1 MLPYRG
7 CAGCAE
13 EQVPRMRAWAQELQ
27 DDPTPSS
34 ATESAEADPAAPPPT
49 EEAGPSEEAGPL
61 PNEAVWLANSE
72 AEAKERGRP
81 QQRTHSDRWP
91 RTSSRGPRA
100 TSEPLRGQRANPIF
114 TAHPPAA
121 APAADYPAA
130 GALDD
135 LMGAPPAAAPAADD
149 PAAGALDD
157 IMGAPPAAAPAA
169 NDPAASA
176 LRVRQILLA
185 NALSAIGLGQ
195 LIAGQRE
202 GEDLVVGRV
211 CTAWATRRLLGMGT
225 AQIQVEKKGRTPT
238 GPLPKLKLGMK
249 KASLRLSI
257 QRARLL
263 AARAS

>member
-1 MLPYRG
+1 MSNISKTGL
-7 CAGCAE
+7 
-13 EQVPRMRAWAQELQ
+13 RAWA
-27 DDPTPSS
+27 DYSS
-34 ATESAEADPAAPPPT
+34 TQSSPTESAEADPAAPPPT

-135 LMGAPPAAAPAADD
+135 LMGAPPSSCPR
-149 PAAGALDD
+149 G
-157 IMGAPPAAAPAA
+157 G
-169 NDPAASA
+169 
-176 LRVRQILLA
+176 
-185 NALSAIGLGQ
+185 
-195 LIAGQRE
+195 
-202 GEDLVVGRV
+202 
-211 CTAWATRRLLGMGT
+211 
-225 AQIQVEKKGRTPT
+225 
-238 GPLPKLKLGMK
+238 
-249 KASLRLSI
+249 
-257 QRARLL
+257 
-263 AARAS
+263 